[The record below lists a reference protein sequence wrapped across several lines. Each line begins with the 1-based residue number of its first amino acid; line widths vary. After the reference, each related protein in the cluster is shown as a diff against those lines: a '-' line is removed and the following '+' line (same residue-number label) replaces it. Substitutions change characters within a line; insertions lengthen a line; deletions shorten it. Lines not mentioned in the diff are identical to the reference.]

1 MKAFRVHVY
10 GRPEV
15 LTFEDVPLPE
25 PGPGEVV
32 VRHTA
37 IGVNYIDVY
46 HRSGLYPMPLPGG
59 IGVEASGKVDFVGPD
74 VRDLKVGDRVAYAGG
89 IPGAYSEAR
98 TVAADRLVKLPPE
111 IDDLTAAAIM
121 LKGMTAEYLVRRTF
135 PIRQGHNVLW
145 HSAAGGV
152 GLIGCQWA
160 KHLGARVIGTV
171 STPEKSKLARA
182 NGCDEVVVTSEQ
194 DFVEPV
200 REFSERGVDV
210 VYDSVGKDT
219 FERSLDCLRPLGLL
233 VCFGQSSGP
242 VPPFDVQMLSQKGSL
257 FLTRPTLHTYT
268 ARRADLVASANALFD
283 VVKKG
288 IVKVRFEA
296 YPLKDAAQVHRDLE
310 ERRTSGSLVL
320 IP

>member
-15 LTFEDVPLPE
+15 LSFEDASLPD

-59 IGVEASGKVDFVGPD
+59 LGVEAAGKVEYLGPD
-74 VRDLKVGDRVAYAGG
+74 VADLKVGDRVAYAGG
-89 IPGAYSEAR
+89 IPGAYAEAR
-98 TVAADRLVKLPPE
+98 TVPADRLVKLPPE

-121 LKGMTAEYLVRRTF
+121 LKGMTAEYLLRRTF
-135 PIRQGHNVLW
+135 PVKEGHYVLW

-152 GLIGCQWA
+152 GHIACQWLR
-160 KHLGARVIGTV
+160 HLGARVIGTV
-171 STPEKSKLARA
+171 STPEKSKLARLH
-182 NGCDEVVVTSEQ
+182 GCEQVVVTSEQ

-200 REFSERGVDV
+200 REFSNRGVDV

-219 FERSLDCLRPLGLL
+219 FDRSLDCLRPLGLM
-233 VCFGQSSGP
+233 VSFGQSSGS
-242 VPPFDVQMLSQKGSL
+242 VPPLDVQVLSQKGSL

-268 ARRADLVASANALFD
+268 ARRADLLASAAALFD
-283 VVKKG
+283 VVKRG
-288 IVKVRFEA
+288 VVKVRFEA
-296 YPLKDAAQVHRDLE
+296 FPLKDAAQVHRDLE
-310 ERRTSGSLVL
+310 ERRTTGACVL